1 MAIYFFVIIWQL
13 TELNTFF
20 LKHVFA
26 VDTKHPVVFGRIIL
40 MALISAPSIRQYYL
54 YATDPLV
61 KRIGMQGWVY
71 CAICA
76 LEAAIC
82 AKFGRDMFP
91 NLPIY
96 PIITWIAFLVVGTF
110 FCVWLSVW
118 WAHYVSNTEEV
129 DIGGKKRV
137 CYIDSSHE
145 NLGAIHDD
153 VCRRRRDLGFSESD
167 LH

>member
-1 MAIYFFVIIWQL
+1 
-13 TELNTFF
+13 
-20 LKHVFA
+20 
-26 VDTKHPVVFGRIIL
+26 
-40 MALISAPSIRQYYL
+40 
-54 YATDPLV
+54 
-61 KRIGMQGWVY
+61 MQSWVY
-71 CAICA
+71 CALTA
-76 LEAAIC
+76 SEAAIC
-82 AKFGRDMFP
+82 VKFGRHMFP

-96 PIITWIAFLVVGTF
+96 PIIAWIAFLVRVVGTF

-118 WAHYVSNTEEV
+118 WAHSISNTKEV
-129 DIGGKKRV
+129 DFDGEKRV